1 MYYAHFGLKS
11 LPFGITPDTD
21 FFFASRTNQEAYN
34 TLAVALD
41 SGEGFIKITG
51 EIGTGKTLLCR
62 RLIRSLGRQF
72 KVAYIPNPYLEPTS
86 FFWMLAK
93 ELSIDVS
100 MFAEQNKML
109 AALNEGLLALMQ
121 SDIKVI
127 VCLDEAQSMPLE
139 TLEALRLLSN
149 LETEK
154 RKLVQV
160 VLFGQPELDIKL
172 NQPCIR
178 QLRQRIGFEY
188 TLGRL
193 TKDELTLYLHYRL
206 HVAGYTGGTL
216 FTPESI
222 QLLYKKTQGTPRLV
236 NILAHKAM
244 MVTYGRGFRQ
254 VGKEEMQMAIEDT
267 KALDT
272 IHVDLKHRTTGLL
285 HAVFG

>member
-1 MYYAHFGLKS
+1 MYCAHFGLKS

-21 FFFASRTNQEAYN
+21 FYFVSRTNQEAYN
-34 TLAVALD
+34 TLAVALN

-51 EIGTGKTLLCR
+51 EIGTGKTMLCR

-86 FFWMLAK
+86 FFWMLAD
-93 ELSIDVS
+93 ELGIDVS

-109 AALNEGLLALMQ
+109 AALNEGLLKLMQ

-160 VLFGQPELDIKL
+160 VLFGQPELDVKL
-172 NQPCIR
+172 NQPSIR
-178 QLRQRIGFEY
+178 QLKQRIGFEY
-188 TLGRL
+188 ELGRL
-193 TKDELTLYLHYRL
+193 TQDELTLYLHYRL
-206 HVAGYTGGTL
+206 HVAGYMEGTL
-216 FTPESI
+216 FTPESV
-222 QLLYKKTQGTPRLV
+222 QLLYKKTKGTPRLI
-236 NILAHKAM
+236 NIVAHKAM
-244 MVTYGRGFRQ
+244 MVAYGRGMRQ
-254 VGKEEMQMAIEDT
+254 VGKNEMQIAIEDT
-267 KALDT
+267 RALDT
-272 IHVDLKHRTTGLL
+272 IQSALKNRASGLL
-285 HAVFG
+285 QSVFG